1 VTSTASSTPSS
12 PPPRPT
18 RSATARSG
26 SPTSTASCASARG
39 RWAPTPSS
47 SPPDLDTWLASLLGD
62 EKGVSL
68 VAVGSHG
75 RGDAAPYS
83 DLDLLLLHHGKRK
96 AAQIK
101 TLADKVWYPIWDRG
115 IGLDHSVR
123 TVKEALAVAD
133 SDLKAMLGM
142 LDARYVAGD
151 RSLADELAK
160 RAREQWRA
168 KAKRW
173 LRVLRDS
180 LEERHARFG
189 EVAYLLEPELKEGR
203 GGLRDVHA
211 LFAARL
217 ATPVLAERIDAAVE
231 PHDRIARVRAGLHT
245 RVGKAMD
252 RLVLQE
258 QDGVA
263 ADLGFADA
271 DALMAEVSAA
281 ARAISYVSDDAWDR
295 IDAWLG
301 GPRARAER
309 VIVAHDPGH
318 WLEASVEAAETGVPL
333 SPAALAAVAVDAVDA
348 PPVWPEAWR
357 QDLVALLG
365 AGHNAIPV
373 LEALDQHGLLVKL
386 LPEWAAVQYKPQ
398 RNAYH
403 RFTVDRHLW
412 EAAAN
417 AAALTRSVRR
427 PDLLLVG
434 ALLHDIG
441 KGFPGDHTDAGIDV
455 VGRIA
460 PRIGF
465 SEADVKVL
473 QELVRLHLL
482 LPDVATRR
490 DLSDVI
496 TIEHVAREVGDVD
509 TLELLAALTEAD
521 SLATGSSAWSDWKAG
536 LVAELVSRTRLFLQ
550 GASVD
555 DEPEPLDVPE
565 GLTDG
570 LHGDGNRCTVVAS
583 DRPGLFSKVAGVL
596 ALHGLDVRSASAGQA
611 RDGRAVEVFDIE
623 SAFDKEPNWPRVAA
637 DLEAVLDGRMALADK
652 LIERS
657 RSYARRYRR
666 TAAIPADPRV
676 IVDNDASAR
685 ATVIEVRAPDG
696 IAVLHRITAALANCG
711 LDVRLARVSTI
722 GHEVVDAF
730 YVTDRAGAKVL
741 DDEALEAVETAVL
754 RQLKR

>member
-1 VTSTASSTPSS
+1 MSHLETES
-12 PPPRPT
+12 PLPHLNT
-18 RSATARSG
+18 
-26 SPTSTASCASARG
+26 
-39 RWAPTPSS
+39 
-47 SPPDLDTWLASLLGD
+47 DDWLASLLGD
-62 EKGVSL
+62 ERGVSL

-75 RGDAAPYS
+75 RGDAAPFS
-83 DLDLLLLHHGKRK
+83 DLDLVLVHDGKRK
-96 AAQIK
+96 APDVKA
-101 TLADKVWYPIWDRG
+101 LADRIWYPIWDRK

-151 RSLADELAK
+151 RALADELAE
-160 RAREQWRA
+160 RAREQWRS

-173 LRVLRDS
+173 LRVLHDS
-180 LEERHARFG
+180 LTERHARFG

-217 ATPVLAERIDAAVE
+217 ATPVLAERIDAVVA
-231 PHDRIARVRAGLHT
+231 PHDRLARVRAALHL
-245 RVGKAMD
+245 RAGKAMD

-263 ADLGFADA
+263 ADLDYADA
-271 DALMAEVSAA
+271 DALMADVSAA

-295 IDAWLG
+295 IEAWLG

-309 VIVAHDPGH
+309 VIVAHDAGH
-318 WLEASVEAAETGVPL
+318 WLAAAVEAAETGVPL
-333 SPAALAAVAVDAVDA
+333 SPSALEAVAAGAADAADP
-348 PPVWPEAWR
+348 PPVWPESWR
-357 QDLVALLG
+357 HDLVALLG

-386 LPEWAAVQYKPQ
+386 LPEWESVRYKPQ

-417 AAALTRSVRR
+417 AAALTRDVRR
-427 PDLLLVG
+427 PDLLLIG

-441 KGFPGDHTDAGIDV
+441 KGFPGDHTEVGIEV
-455 VGRIA
+455 VGRVA
-460 PRIGF
+460 PRLGF
-465 SEADVKVL
+465 VPEDVRVL

-490 DLSDVI
+490 DLADPA

-521 SLATGSSAWSDWKAG
+521 SLATGTSAWSDWKAG
-536 LVAELVSRTRLFLQ
+536 LVDELVARVRRLLASGSDAQAPDPGVRT
-550 GASVD
+550 VD
-555 DEPEPLDVPE
+555 TDLP
-565 GLTDG
+565 DG
-570 LHGDGNRCTVVAS
+570 LHGEGHRCTVVAS

-596 ALHGLDVRSASAGQA
+596 ALHGLDVRSASAAQA
-611 RDGRAVEVFDIE
+611 SDGRAVEVFEVDP
-623 SAFDKEPNWPRVAA
+623 AFGKEPRWDRVAA
-637 DLEAVLDGRMALADK
+637 DLEAVLDGRLTLADK

-666 TAAIPADPRV
+666 TAARPADARV
-676 IVDNDASAR
+676 LVDNDASAR

-696 IAVLHRITAALANCG
+696 VAVLHRITAALANCG

-741 DDEALEAVETAVL
+741 DDEALDAVESAVL
-754 RQLKR
+754 RQLKD

>member
-1 VTSTASSTPSS
+1 MK
-12 PPPRPT
+12 
-18 RSATARSG
+18 
-26 SPTSTASCASARG
+26 
-39 RWAPTPSS
+39 
-47 SPPDLDTWLASLLGD
+47 
-62 EKGVSL
+62 E
-68 VAVGSHG
+68 
-75 RGDAAPYS
+75 
-83 DLDLLLLHHGKRK
+83 
-96 AAQIK
+96 
-101 TLADKVWYPIWDRG
+101 LADKVWYPIWDRG

-142 LDARYVAGD
+142 LDARFVAGD
-151 RSLADELAK
+151 RSLADDLAL
-160 RAREQWRA
+160 RAREQWRS
-168 KAKRW
+168 KGKRW
-173 LRVLRDS
+173 LRVLHDS
-180 LEERHARFG
+180 LTERHARFG

-217 ATPVLAERIDAAVE
+217 ATPVLAERIDAALE
-231 PHDRIARVRAGLHT
+231 PHERIARVRSALHL

-263 ADLGFADA
+263 TDLGFVDA
-271 DALMAEVSAA
+271 DALMADVSAA

-295 IDAWLG
+295 IEAWLG

-318 WLEASVEAAETGVPL
+318 WLAASVEAAETGVPL
-333 SPAALAAVAVDAVDA
+333 SPSALEAVAVDAVD
-348 PPVWPEAWR
+348 PPDVWPEAWR
-357 QDLVALLG
+357 QDLIALLG

-386 LPEWAAVQYKPQ
+386 LPEWEAVQYKPQ

-412 EAAAN
+412 ETAAN
-417 AAALTRSVRR
+417 AAALTRDVRR

-441 KGFPGDHTDAGIDV
+441 KGFPGDHTDVGIEV

-460 PRIGF
+460 PRLGF
-465 SEADVKVL
+465 GGADVKVL

-490 DLSDVI
+490 DLADPA
-496 TIEHVAREVGDVD
+496 TIEHVAKEVGDVD

-521 SLATGSSAWSDWKAG
+521 SLATGTSAWSDWKAG
-536 LVAELVSRTRLFLQ
+536 LVDELVSRTRARLQ
-550 GASVD
+550 GTAVP
-555 DEPEPLDVPE
+555 DEPEPLEVPE
-565 GLTDG
+565 GMTDG
-570 LHGDGNRCTVVAS
+570 LRGEGSRCTVVAS

-611 RDGRAVEVFDIE
+611 SDGRAVEVFEIE
-623 SAFDKEPNWPRVAA
+623 SAFGKEPRWDRVAA
-637 DLEAVLDGRMALADK
+637 DLDAVLDGRLALADK

-666 TAAIPADPRV
+666 TAARPADARV
-676 IVDNDASAR
+676 LIDNDASERAR
-685 ATVIEVRAPDG
+685 RSSRCGRPTASPSSIASRRRWPTAGSTCASRGCRRSGTRSSTPSTSPTVPGPRSSTTRPSTPSRAPSCASSRTRRAPRG
-696 IAVLHRITAALANCG
+696 R
-711 LDVRLARVSTI
+711 RRRSPRAR
-722 GHEVVDAF
+722 
-730 YVTDRAGAKVL
+730 R
-741 DDEALEAVETAVL
+741 
-754 RQLKR
+754 RPRP

>member
-1 VTSTASSTPSS
+1 M
-12 PPPRPT
+12 
-18 RSATARSG
+18 
-26 SPTSTASCASARG
+26 
-39 RWAPTPSS
+39 
-47 SPPDLDTWLASLLGD
+47 
-62 EKGVSL
+62 
-68 VAVGSHG
+68 
-75 RGDAAPYS
+75 
-83 DLDLLLLHHGKRK
+83 HHGKRK
-96 AAQIK
+96 PAQVK
-101 TLADKVWYPIWDRG
+101 ELADKVWYPIWDRG

-142 LDARYVAGD
+142 LDARHVAGD
-151 RSLADELAK
+151 ASLSEELAA
-160 RAREQWRA
+160 RAREQWRS
-168 KAKRW
+168 KGKRW
-173 LRVLRDS
+173 LRVLHDS
-180 LEERHARFG
+180 LTERHARFG

-217 ATPVLAERIDAAVE
+217 ATPVLAERIDAVLE
-231 PHDRIARVRAGLHT
+231 PHGRLAAVRSALHT

-263 ADLGFADA
+263 TDLGFADA
-271 DALMAEVSAA
+271 DALMADVSAA

-301 GPRARAER
+301 GPVARAER

-318 WLEASVEAAETGVPL
+318 WLAAAVEAAETGVPL
-333 SPAALAAVAVDAVDA
+333 SPSALEAVAVDAVDA
-348 PPVWPEAWR
+348 PEPWPESWR
-357 QDLVALLG
+357 HDLVALLG

-386 LPEWAAVQYKPQ
+386 LPEWESVRYKPQ

-427 PDLLLVG
+427 PDLLLIG

-441 KGFPGDHTDAGIDV
+441 KGYPGDHTDVGIEV
-455 VGRIA
+455 VGRVA
-460 PRIGF
+460 PRLGF
-465 SEADVKVL
+465 VPADVKVL

-482 LPDVATRR
+482 LPDAATRR
-490 DLSDVI
+490 DLSDPA
-496 TIEHVAREVGDVD
+496 TIEHVAKEVGDVD

-521 SLATGSSAWSDWKAG
+521 SLATGTSAWSDWKAG
-536 LVAELVSRTRLFLQ
+536 LVDELVSRVRARLQ
-550 GASVD
+550 GDAVPE
-555 DEPEPLDVPE
+555 EPETLDVPAD
-565 GLTDG
+565 LPDG
-570 LHGDGNRCTVVAS
+570 LHGEGHRCTVLAS

-611 RDGRAVEVFDIE
+611 KDGRAVEVFEIE
-623 SAFDKEPNWPRVAA
+623 PSFGKEPKWDRVAA
-637 DLEAVLDGRMALADK
+637 DLDAVLDGRMALADK

-666 TAAIPADPRV
+666 TAARPADARV
-676 IVDNDASAR
+676 IVDNTASDR

-696 IAVLHRITAALANCG
+696 VAVLHRITMALANCG

-741 DDEALEAVETAVL
+741 DDEALDAVESAVL
-754 RQLKR
+754 RQLAS

>member
-1 VTSTASSTPSS
+1 MPDPSTNQPHDA
-12 PPPRPT
+12 
-18 RSATARSG
+18 
-26 SPTSTASCASARG
+26 
-39 RWAPTPSS
+39 
-47 SPPDLDTWLASLLGD
+47 WLASLLGD
-62 EKGVSL
+62 ERGVSL

-83 DLDLLLLHHGKRK
+83 DLDLVLLHNGKRK
-96 AAQIK
+96 AAEIK
-101 TLADKVWYPIWDRG
+101 KLADRVWYPIWDRG
-115 IGLDHSVR
+115 IGLDHSVK

-133 SDLKAMLGM
+133 ADLKAMLGM
-142 LDARYVAGD
+142 LDARCIAGD
-151 RSLADELAK
+151 RAMADELAK

-180 LEERHARFG
+180 LVERHARFG
-189 EVAYLLEPELKEGR
+189 DVAYLLEPELKEGR

-217 ATPVLAERIDAAVE
+217 ATPVLAERIDAAIE
-231 PHDRIARVRAGLHT
+231 PHARIATVRAALHL
-245 RVGKAMD
+245 RVGKALD

-271 DALMAEVSAA
+271 DALMADVSAA

-318 WLEASVEAAETGVPL
+318 WLEAAVEAAETGVPL
-333 SPAALAAVAVDAVDA
+333 SPAALAAVAVDAVE
-348 PPVWPEAWR
+348 PPDRWPESWR
-357 QDLVALLG
+357 HDFVALLG

-386 LPEWAAVQYKPQ
+386 LPEWEAVRYKPQ

-417 AAALTRSVRR
+417 AAALTRDVRR

-441 KGFPGDHTDAGIDV
+441 KGYPGDHTEAGIEV

-460 PRIGF
+460 PRLGF
-465 SEADVKVL
+465 PEADVRVL
-473 QELVRLHLL
+473 QEMVRLHLL

-490 DLSDVI
+490 DLADPATIDLVAGEVRDV
-496 TIEHVAREVGDVD
+496 A

-521 SLATGSSAWSDWKAG
+521 SLATGTSAWSDWKAG
-536 LVAELVSRTRLFLQ
+536 LVDELVSRTRARLQ
-550 GASVD
+550 GAAVD
-555 DEPEPLDVPE
+555 EEPEALVEIPE

-570 LHGDGNRCTVVAS
+570 LHGDGHRCTVVAV

-611 RDGRAVEVFDIE
+611 KDGRAVEVFDVE
-623 SAFDKEPNWPRVAA
+623 PGFDKEPRWDRVAA
-637 DLEAVLDGRMALADK
+637 DLDAVLDGRMALADK

-657 RSYARRYRR
+657 RSYERRYRR
-666 TAAIPADPRV
+666 TAARPADARV
-676 IVDNDASAR
+676 LVDNDASAR

-696 IAVLHRITAALANCG
+696 VAVLHRITAALATCG

-730 YVTDRAGAKVL
+730 YVTDRAGEKVL
-741 DDEALEAVETAVL
+741 DDEALAAVELAVL
-754 RQLKR
+754 RQLKD

>member
-1 VTSTASSTPSS
+1 VF
-12 PPPRPT
+12 
-18 RSATARSG
+18 
-26 SPTSTASCASARG
+26 
-39 RWAPTPSS
+39 
-47 SPPDLDTWLASLLGD
+47 PDKQQHDAWLASLLGN
-62 EKGVSL
+62 ERGVAL
-68 VAVGSHG
+68 VAVGSYG
-75 RGDAAPYS
+75 RGDAAPHS
-83 DLDLLLLHHGKRK
+83 DLDLLLLHNGKRK
-96 AAQIK
+96 DVKAV
-101 TLADKVWYPIWDRG
+101 ADALWYPIWDRG
-115 IGLDHSVR
+115 LGLDHSVR

-142 LDARYVAGD
+142 LDARYIAGD
-151 RSLADELAK
+151 RALADELAQ
-160 RAREQWRA
+160 RAREQWRG

-173 LRVLRDS
+173 LRVLRDAVV
-180 LEERHARFG
+180 ERHARFG

-211 LFAARL
+211 LWAARL
-217 ATPVLAERIDAAVE
+217 ATPVLAERIDAVNE
-231 PHDRIARVRAGLHT
+231 PHDRLVAVRGALHA
-245 RVGKAMD
+245 RVGKALD

-271 DALMAEVSAA
+271 DALMAAVSAA
-281 ARAISYVSDDAWDR
+281 ARSIAYVSDDAWDR

-318 WLEASVEAAETGVPL
+318 WLDAAVEAAETGVPL
-333 SPAALAAVAVDAVDA
+333 SPAALEAVGRDAEAAALE
-348 PPVWPEAWR
+348 PPAVWPESWR
-357 QDLVALLG
+357 HDLVALLG

-373 LEALDQHGLLVKL
+373 LESLDQHGLLVRL
-386 LPEWAAVQYKPQ
+386 LPEWSAVQYKPQ

-460 PRIGF
+460 PRLGF
-465 SEADVKVL
+465 VPADVHVL

-490 DLSDVI
+490 DLEDPA

-509 TLELLAALTEAD
+509 TLQLLAALTVAD

-536 LVAELVSRTRLFLQ
+536 LVDDLVGRTTRLLSAG
-550 GASVD
+550 GAGV
-555 DEPEPLDVPE
+555 EVPSE
-565 GLTDG
+565 RTMDTDLPDG
-570 LHGDGNRCTVVAS
+570 LHGDGNRCTVVAP

-596 ALHGLDVRSASAGQA
+596 ALHGLDVRSASAGQSA
-611 RDGRAVEVFDIE
+611 DGRAVEVFE
-623 SAFDKEPNWPRVAA
+623 VEPAFAKEPDWPRVAS
-637 DLEAVLDGRMALADK
+637 DLRAVLDGRLSLTDR

-657 RSYARRYRR
+657 RNYARRYRR
-666 TAAIPADPRV
+666 TAARPADARV
-676 IVDNDASAR
+676 LVDNDASER

-696 IAVLHRITAALANCG
+696 VAVLHRITAALATCG

-730 YVTDRAGAKVL
+730 YVVDRAGAKVL
-741 DDEALEAVETAVL
+741 DDEALEAVESAVL
-754 RQLKR
+754 RQLKN

>member
-1 VTSTASSTPSS
+1 MAHSPS
-12 PPPRPT
+12 PQPNT
-18 RSATARSG
+18 HDA
-26 SPTSTASCASARG
+26 
-39 RWAPTPSS
+39 
-47 SPPDLDTWLASLLGD
+47 WLASLLGD
-62 EKGVSL
+62 ERGVSL

-83 DLDLLLLHHGKRK
+83 DLDLVLLHNGKRK
-96 AAQIK
+96 APEVK
-101 TLADKVWYPIWDRG
+101 KLADRIWYPIWDRG

-133 SDLKAMLGM
+133 ADLKAMLGM
-142 LDARYVAGD
+142 LDARHVAGE
-151 RSLADELAK
+151 RTLTDELAA
-160 RAREQWRA
+160 RARDQWRA

-173 LRVLRDS
+173 LRVLGDS
-180 LEERHARFG
+180 MVERHARFG

-217 ATPVLAERIDAAVE
+217 ATPVLAERVDAAVE
-231 PHDRIARVRAGLHT
+231 PYERIAGVRAALHL
-245 RVGKAMD
+245 RVGKGLD

-263 ADLGFADA
+263 ADLGYTDA
-271 DALMAEVSAA
+271 DALMAAVSAA

-318 WLEASVEAAETGVPL
+318 WLAAAVEAAETGVPL
-333 SPAALAAVAVDAVDA
+333 SPAALAAVAVDAVEHPD
-348 PPVWPEAWR
+348 VWPEAWR
-357 QDLVALLG
+357 HDLVALLG
-365 AGHNAIPV
+365 AGHSAIPV
-373 LEALDQHGLLVKL
+373 LEALDHHGLLVKL
-386 LPEWAAVQYKPQ
+386 LPEWEAVRYKPQ

-417 AAALTRSVRR
+417 AAALTRDVRR

-441 KGFPGDHTDAGIDV
+441 KGYPGDHTEAGIEV

-460 PRIGF
+460 PRLGF
-465 SEADVKVL
+465 VEADVHVL

-490 DLSDVI
+490 DLADPA
-496 TIEHVAREVGDVD
+496 TIEHVAGEVGDVA

-521 SLATGSSAWSDWKAG
+521 SLATGTSAWSDWKAG
-536 LVAELVSRTRLFLQ
+536 LVDELVARTRARLQ
-550 GASVD
+550 GAPVD
-555 DEPEPLDVPE
+555 EDPEPLEIPE
-565 GLTDG
+565 GLADG
-570 LHGDGNRCTVVAS
+570 LHGDGHRCTVVAV

-611 RDGRAVEVFDIE
+611 SDGRAVEVFE
-623 SAFDKEPNWPRVAA
+623 VAPAFGKEPRWDRVAA
-637 DLEAVLDGRMALADK
+637 DLDAVLDGRMALADK

-657 RSYARRYRR
+657 RSYARQYRR
-666 TAAIPADPRV
+666 TAARPADARV
-676 IVDNDASAR
+676 LVDNDASAR

-696 IAVLHRITAALANCG
+696 LAVLHRITAALATCG

-730 YVTDRAGAKVL
+730 YVTDRAGGKVV
-741 DDEALEAVETAVL
+741 DDEALAAVESAVL
-754 RQLKR
+754 RQLKD